1 MFPVLFLLFVLV
13 PIIEISVLIQV
24 GSVIGTWPTIA
35 IVILTAWLGAKFVK
49 QQGIATLRNVQ
60 EKSARGEVP
69 SEEIITGF
77 LLLVAGVVLVTPGFV
92 TDAIGLSLLVPAVR
106 RGLISKVQQ
115 QIKVQATRQ
124 SGFHAH
130 FHQGNTYEHEPFDQ
144 QPFEQGQPNK
154 PPHLGQTIEGEFDRK
169 E

>member
-13 PIIEISVLIQV
+13 PIIEISLLIQV

-49 QQGIATLRNVQ
+49 QQGIATLRSVQ
-60 EKSARGEVP
+60 EKSARGEMP
-69 SEEIITGF
+69 SDEIVTGF

-92 TDAIGLSLLVPAVR
+92 TDAIGLSLLIPGVR
-106 RGLISKVQQ
+106 NALIKQVQS
-115 QIKVQATRQ
+115 QIKVQAMNQ
-124 SGFHAH
+124 SGFHSSS
-130 FHQGNTYEHEPFDQ
+130 FHQGNTYEHQPFDEPMNPQ
-144 QPFEQGQPNK
+144 K
-154 PPHLGQTIEGEFDRK
+154 PPHVGQTIEGEFDRK

>member
-92 TDAIGLSLLVPAVR
+92 TDAIGLSLLVPGVR
-106 RGLISKVQQ
+106 RCI
-115 QIKVQATRQ
+115 
-124 SGFHAH
+124 
-130 FHQGNTYEHEPFDQ
+130 N
-144 QPFEQGQPNK
+144 
-154 PPHLGQTIEGEFDRK
+154 
-169 E
+169 